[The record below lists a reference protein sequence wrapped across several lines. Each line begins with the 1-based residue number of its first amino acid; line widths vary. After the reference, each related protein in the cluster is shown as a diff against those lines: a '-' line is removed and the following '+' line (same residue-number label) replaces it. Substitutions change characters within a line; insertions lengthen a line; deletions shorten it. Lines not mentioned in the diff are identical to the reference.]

1 MTGKA
6 TAAAAVLALMLTAC
20 ASQQDAGAPSGGV
33 EPAGAATASS
43 EESTESMDRP
53 ESTEEGGTI
62 SGEPEPIVADEPSV
76 GLVAE
81 VKAQAVSADAV
92 TAAGVEGALAEDLD
106 GAVVAARAESPHDF
120 TVAADLPDSTV
131 VIANYRLFA
140 APQDAPDQEP
150 TFTGQQVA
158 DAYVFRAEYAI
169 DPGTL
174 PADLRDQ
181 ILAGLPDTSPQA
193 LFDSAAAPSANGG
206 IVIRPVVFQ
215 ASWATSIGVAVEGL
229 ITKAK
234 DKAIDAGSDK
244 VKDGI
249 LDAIGSEKLKQA
261 EKVRGDAADAAEKV
275 NNALDVNDAVT
286 TALAELAALEQ
297 CVKHPTSKVTRDRFK
312 VSPADQQKQL
322 RQIADARNQIL
333 NHAAVIFTGAI
344 LEVGSG
350 GLGWVQKIMGP
361 ATTWV
366 RDSLSGLI
374 DKEMAMARAGVTPC
388 VGFRLFQVAP
398 GTTAVWE
405 GEKCGGLGGRWKART
420 DWDFPGGEAT
430 GFLRVKVDED
440 TLTGPME
447 FEVVMKVK
455 GGLVRASNKGTVT
468 LTQGAQDSVDMTVT
482 LGSSTSSKVFAPGLV
497 HGRLG
502 ETVFPGGDLT
512 WKPDPSLATCPQQ

>member
-1 MTGKA
+1 M
-6 TAAAAVLALMLTAC
+6 AAAAVALMVLLTGC
-20 ASQQDAGAPSGGV
+20 GSQQDAGSPSGDV
-33 EPAGAATASS
+33 EASSAETSSAAAPESTTSAESTEASS
-43 EESTESMDRP
+43 EGS
-53 ESTEEGGTI
+53 
-62 SGEPEPIVADEPSV
+62 EPVAAEEPSV
-76 GLVAE
+76 GIIEE
-81 VKAQAVSADAV
+81 VTAQAVAVDAV
-92 TAAGVEGALAEDLD
+92 TAAGVEGAVLGGLD
-106 GAVVAARAESPHDF
+106 GAAVAARVDSAHDF

-140 APQDAPDQEP
+140 APVDAAAQEP
-150 TFTGQQVA
+150 TFTGKQVA
-158 DAYVFRAEYAI
+158 DAYFFRAEYAI

-181 ILAGLPDTSPQA
+181 ILAGLPDTTPQA
-193 LFDSAAAPSANGG
+193 LFQSAAAPSANGG
-206 IVIRPVVFQ
+206 IVIRPAVFQ

-234 DKAIDAGSDK
+234 DKAIDTATDK

-261 EKVRGDAADAAEKV
+261 EKLKGQGDKIKEDIEKAGEKV
-275 NNALDVNDAVT
+275 NQALDVNDAVT
-286 TALAELAALEQ
+286 AALAELSALEQ

-312 VSPADQQKQL
+312 ASPADQQKQL
-322 RQIADARNQIL
+322 KQIADARNQIL

-350 GLGWVQKIMGP
+350 GLGWVKKIMGP
-361 ATTWV
+361 ATKWV
-366 RDSLSGLI
+366 RDSLSALI

-405 GEKCGGLGGRWKART
+405 GEKCGGLGGRWRART

-430 GFLRVKVDED
+430 GFLRAKVDED

-447 FEVVMKVK
+447 FEVVMKVD
-455 GGLVRASNKGTVT
+455 GGLVRASNKGSVT
-468 LTQGAQDSVDMTVT
+468 LTQGAQDTVAMTVK
-482 LGSSTSSKVFAPGLV
+482 LGSSTSSKVFAPGLKYS
-497 HGRLG
+497 RLG
-502 ETVFPGGDLT
+502 ATVFPGGDLT
-512 WKPDPSLATCPQQ
+512 WKPDTSLATCPQQ